1 MQEGLCKRPV
11 SFARFV
17 CADLIKATLSR
28 TTSMEETEISTV
40 TASLGS
46 QDLTS
51 AMHDTRLQERAV
63 RLGTSVLLSGIHGQW
78 EQERARDREELAA
91 LFAGQLQEAEKASVQ
106 RRMELRSEMEG
117 MWEKAVEEAEREQ
130 EMRDVLLIERLEEA
144 ERDQEMRDAVMMKR
158 LETARMEQEMRDVL
172 LIKRLEEAERD
183 QEMRRLEWEHKSAK
197 AYNELR
203 AEHEKFKLDFK
214 QFKTDHE
221 QLKATVHRQVE
232 HMAMLSEHRKSK
244 VRCWQLLTS
253 LDPVV
258 TILSNALVGFRL
270 QRPSIVC
277 ACET

>member
-130 EMRDVLLIERLEEA
+130 EMRDVLLI
-144 ERDQEMRDAVMMKR
+144 
-158 LETARMEQEMRDVL
+158 
-172 LIKRLEEAERD
+172 KRLEEAERD

-277 ACET
+277 ARET